1 MPFNLHFIIRTTVH
15 DVGVVDD
22 DDDHAFVLVAR
33 SVIGSNEMVFDFAQ
47 FFWGGRYGRGMAWHG
62 RAICEQAF
70 VTYVRV

>member
-47 FFWGGRYGRGMAWHG
+47 FVWGADMVAAWHG
-62 RAICEQAF
+62 MGAP
-70 VTYVRV
+70 YVSKHS